1 MLQALRYFPM
11 PQALKSSQ
19 NTNQQRSGELSFTE
33 IVTYLEEAKRVAL
46 RYNIMSKFDSDF
58 KSEPAQ
64 QAKLIFEQEVRRF
77 GEALG
82 VDDPRWPDF
91 LETIN
96 QAAGIQF

>member
-19 NTNQQRSGELSFTE
+19 NTNQQRSGKLEFTE
-33 IVTYLEEAKRVAL
+33 IATYLEEATRVAR
-46 RYNIMSKFDSDF
+46 RYNIVSKFDPNF
-58 KSEPAQ
+58 TTEPAQ

-82 VDDPRWPDF
+82 VDDPRWPEF
-91 LETIN
+91 LEIIN